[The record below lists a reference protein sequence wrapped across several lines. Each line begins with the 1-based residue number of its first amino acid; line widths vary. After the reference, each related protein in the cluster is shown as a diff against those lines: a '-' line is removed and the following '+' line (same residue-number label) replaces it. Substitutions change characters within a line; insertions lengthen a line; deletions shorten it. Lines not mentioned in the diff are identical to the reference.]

1 MAFLRTIVI
10 IFIIFYV
17 LRLFARYIL
26 PSLFVN
32 YVNRK
37 MGGFSGQ
44 QQRTTRAY
52 KKEGEVSID
61 YSPQKKQSKKNDAGE
76 YVDYVDVKE

>member
-44 QQRTTRAY
+44 QQRSKVY
-52 KKEGEVSID
+52 KKEGEVTID
-61 YSPQKKQSKKNDAGE
+61 YSPQKKQQKRNDAGE
-76 YVDYVDVKE
+76 YIDYVEVKE